1 MSLQIDRR
9 KFLAGTTAGS
19 LFVLTLGGCKPE
31 DKGSPQAAKSGASGA
46 KTGSGGTT
54 ARLHYAMVFDQN
66 KCIGCGLC
74 KTACNEANDLPK
86 GRSRL
91 LLERQSTHVPAR
103 RVRSAENWKDATANA
118 FTFVFPVSSVRMRP
132 AYASVRPVPHMW
144 TARPES
150 LRWTRIAVSAAST
163 VLRLALTTFASS
175 MKRQK
180 QRKTAT
186 FVLRPNWLT
195 ARNQPAFRHVVTE
208 LCTSAT

>member
-1 MSLQIDRR
+1 MAAWLSIITALSEPNVRKPLRLERESLTSSGFARRNKLRQISNLSWRITVSLQIDRR

-54 ARLHYAMVFDQN
+54 ARPHYAMVFDQN

-91 LLERQSTHVPAR
+91 LLERQSTHVPGTPCPQCGKLEGCDCE
-103 RVRSAENWKDATANA
+103 RVYVRVSCQQCQDAPCVRVCPTA
-118 FTFVFPVSSVRMRP
+118 
-132 AYASVRPVPHMW
+132 
-144 TARPES
+144 
-150 LRWTRIAVSAAST
+150 
-163 VLRLALTTFASS
+163 
-175 MKRQK
+175 
-180 QRKTAT
+180 
-186 FVLRPNWLT
+186 
-195 ARNQPAFRHVVTE
+195 VV
-208 LCTSAT
+208 

>member
-54 ARLHYAMVFDQN
+54 ARPHYAMVFDQN

-91 LLERQSTHVPAR
+91 LLERQSTHVPGTPCPQCGKLEGCDCE
-103 RVRSAENWKDATANA
+103 RVYVRVSCQQCQDAPCVRVCPTA
-118 FTFVFPVSSVRMRP
+118 
-132 AYASVRPVPHMW
+132 
-144 TARPES
+144 
-150 LRWTRIAVSAAST
+150 
-163 VLRLALTTFASS
+163 
-175 MKRQK
+175 
-180 QRKTAT
+180 
-186 FVLRPNWLT
+186 
-195 ARNQPAFRHVVTE
+195 VV
-208 LCTSAT
+208 